1 MEALDT
7 ANTRNGHG
15 EMQVTFVVPLQLCST
30 KTSTDKFILWHI
42 PRPSVSYCR
51 PIRKKFKK
59 ETVDLATK

>member
-15 EMQVTFVVPLQLCST
+15 EMLVTFVVPLQLCST
-30 KTSTDKFILWHI
+30 KTSADKFILWQI

-51 PIRKKFKK
+51 PIRIKFKK
-59 ETVDLATK
+59 ETAELATE